1 MEGKTLALAV
11 GASGLFVIVIG
22 TLLLYSGEPP
32 PAPSPPKPP
41 PPPEVTMNSVLKYSQ
56 PVYHA
61 LVETDARTF
70 KVPVP
75 SLEDLA
81 RPNPYAEELKGRHRL
96 KTKGSVETPH
106 VRLTMAI
113 GKRSAS
119 MEGQS
124 FAVDHLLL
132 RIENRSDKF
141 LAYRVETSVT
151 DKHKCA
157 SKGDLAH
164 NAFVLEPRQT
174 IERSE
179 CLYRADENIDV
190 THVEVI
196 ELPPLE
202 AYYVSRLPAN
212 PTIYDPR
219 TAAGHVPLMG
229 ALCPQTFSWREIQ
242 EGIEKKEIGW
252 KDVVDFYARHNC
264 DEYSFFKGYRYRNS
278 TSEPL
283 PARPLD

>member
-1 MEGKTLALAV
+1 MEGKTLGLAV
-11 GASGLFVIVIG
+11 GASGIFVILVG

-70 KVPVP
+70 KVPIP
-75 SLEDLA
+75 SLEELA
-81 RPNPYAEELKGRHRL
+81 KPNPYFEELTGHHRL
-96 KTKGSVETPH
+96 KPKGDLQTPH
-106 VRLTMAI
+106 LRLTMAI
-113 GKRSAS
+113 GKRSAT

-132 RIENRSDKF
+132 RIENKSDRF

-164 NAFVLEPRQT
+164 NAFVLEPHQT
-174 IERSE
+174 IERTE
-179 CLYRADENIDV
+179 CLYRADEHIDV

-196 ELPPLE
+196 ELAPLE
-202 AYYVSRLPAN
+202 AHYVSRLPAN
-212 PTIYDPR
+212 PTLYDPR
-219 TAAGHVPLMG
+219 TAAGHTPMAG

-242 EGIEKKEIGW
+242 EGIEKRQIGW
-252 KDVVDFYARHNC
+252 RDVVDFYARHNC
-264 DEYSFFKGYRYRNS
+264 DEYSFFKGYRYRKDP
-278 TSEPL
+278 SEAL

>member
-1 MEGKTLALAV
+1 MEGKTLGLAV
-11 GASGLFVIVIG
+11 GAAGLFVIVIG

-32 PAPSPPKPP
+32 PAPAPPKPP

-70 KVPVP
+70 KVPIP
-75 SLEDLA
+75 SLEQLA
-81 RPNPYAEELKGRHRL
+81 RPNPYFEEVKGAHRL
-96 KTKGSVETPH
+96 KAKGDLETPH
-106 VRLTMAI
+106 LRLAMAI

-132 RIENRSDKF
+132 RIENRTDKY

-151 DKHKCA
+151 DKHKCS
-157 SKGDLAH
+157 SKGDIAH

-179 CLYRADENIDV
+179 CLYRADEHVDV
-190 THVEVI
+190 SHVEVI
-196 ELPPLE
+196 ELSPLE
-202 AYYVSRLPAN
+202 AHYVSRLPAN
-212 PTIYDPR
+212 PTLYDPR
-219 TAAGHVPLMG
+219 TAAGHTPLAG
-229 ALCPQTFSWREIQ
+229 TLCPQTFSWREIQ
-242 EGIEKKEIGW
+242 EGIEKRQIGW

-264 DEYSFFKGYRYRNS
+264 DEYSFFKGYRYRKDP
-278 TSEPL
+278 SEPL